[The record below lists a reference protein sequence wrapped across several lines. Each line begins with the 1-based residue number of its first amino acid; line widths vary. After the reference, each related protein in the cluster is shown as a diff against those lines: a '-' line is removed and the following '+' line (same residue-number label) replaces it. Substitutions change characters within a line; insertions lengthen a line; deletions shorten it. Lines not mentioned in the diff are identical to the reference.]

1 MIQIL
6 ERLQPGSPLTN
17 VPKYGNIGMV
27 RVYGE
32 AAIAL
37 FAKKH
42 PASRRPLRRFLE
54 IARGAEWPHFPAVR
68 RTFPATDY
76 GPSSGTLIFDIGGN
90 KYRLVARVDFE
101 EQLLY
106 IQTVLTHEEYRREEF

>member
-1 MIQIL
+1 M
-6 ERLQPGSPLTN
+6 E
-17 VPKYGNIGMV
+17 
-27 RVYGE
+27 VYGE
-32 AAIAL
+32 AAMTK
-37 FAKKH
+37 FAQKH
-42 PASRRPLRRFLE
+42 PVSRRPLQRFLE

-76 GPSSGTLIFDIGGN
+76 APSSGTLIFNIGGN

-106 IQTVLTHEEYRREEF
+106 IQTVLTHEEYSREDL

>member
-1 MIQIL
+1 M
-6 ERLQPGSPLTN
+6 
-17 VPKYGNIGMV
+17 K
-27 RVYGE
+27 VYGE
-32 AAIAL
+32 AAITK

-42 PASRRPLRRFLE
+42 PASRSPLQRFLE
-54 IARGAEWPHFPAVR
+54 IARGAEWAHFPAVR

-76 GPSSGTLIFDIGGN
+76 TPSSGMLIFDVGGS

-106 IQTVLTHEEYRREEF
+106 IQTILTHEEYSREDF

>member
-1 MIQIL
+1 M
-6 ERLQPGSPLTN
+6 
-17 VPKYGNIGMV
+17 K
-27 RVYGE
+27 VYGE
-32 AAIAL
+32 AAIAK

-42 PASRRPLRRFLE
+42 AASRKPLQRFLE
-54 IARGAEWPHFPAVR
+54 IARGADWAHFPAVR

-76 GPSSGTLIFDIGGN
+76 APASGTLVFDIGGN

-106 IQTVLTHEEYRREEF
+106 IQTVFTHEEYSREDL